1 MEDLSRPLLLSIVN
15 LFLEVCPLFLVI
27 LDQQKV
33 IYMNAQSRRLVNQ
46 PEDIHRILPDDLSSH
61 SKNIIKTIDLPGQ
74 STLIIQW
81 SQYYLLPQTGRT
93 LILLAGE
100 DISECEAYRK
110 RATLLNDII
119 AKVPGFVFWKN
130 TDLSLMGCNENFA
143 RQVGYRHPYDI
154 VGLTDHDLPWSPAQ
168 TEKFIRD
175 DQHILQ
181 TGIPILNIEEKQRQ
195 LDGQDLTLLTSKVP
209 LYADGQMAGVLG
221 IYVDVTPFKEVERAL
236 LLEKDKAEAASRVKT
251 DFILNMQHDI
261 RTPISGI
268 YGMIEVLAETEN
280 REDIQDKLTMV
291 VQAARELLDYC
302 NDIVDFARVDYGV
315 QPVFSQPFDLKKLLH
330 AIMRMQTPAA
340 KTKKIRFTLNVEKMS
355 RLSC

>member
-61 SKNIIKTIDLPGQ
+61 SKNIIKAIDLPGQ

-81 SQYYLLPQTGRT
+81 SRYYLLPQTGRT

-100 DISECEAYRK
+100 DISEREAYRK

-130 TDLSLMGCNENFA
+130 TDLTLMGCNGNFA
-143 RQVGYRHPYDI
+143 RQVGYRHPQDI

-175 DQHILQ
+175 DQQYFANGHSQ
-181 TGIPILNIEEKQRQ
+181 TQ
-195 LDGQDLTLLTSKVP
+195 
-209 LYADGQMAGVLG
+209 Y
-221 IYVDVTPFKEVERAL
+221 
-236 LLEKDKAEAASRVKT
+236 
-251 DFILNMQHDI
+251 
-261 RTPISGI
+261 
-268 YGMIEVLAETEN
+268 
-280 REDIQDKLTMV
+280 
-291 VQAARELLDYC
+291 
-302 NDIVDFARVDYGV
+302 
-315 QPVFSQPFDLKKLLH
+315 
-330 AIMRMQTPAA
+330 
-340 KTKKIRFTLNVEKMS
+340 
-355 RLSC
+355 

>member
-1 MEDLSRPLLLSIVN
+1 MIN
-15 LFLEVCPLFLVI
+15 
-27 LDQQKV
+27 
-33 IYMNAQSRRLVNQ
+33 N
-46 PEDIHRILPDDLSSH
+46 
-61 SKNIIKTIDLPGQ
+61 
-74 STLIIQW
+74 
-81 SQYYLLPQTGRT
+81 
-93 LILLAGE
+93 
-100 DISECEAYRK
+100 
-110 RATLLNDII
+110 
-119 AKVPGFVFWKN
+119 
-130 TDLSLMGCNENFA
+130 
-143 RQVGYRHPYDI
+143 
-154 VGLTDHDLPWSPAQ
+154 
-168 TEKFIRD
+168 
-175 DQHILQ
+175 ILQ
-181 TGIPILNIEEKQRQ
+181 TGIPKLNIEEKQRQ

-236 LLEKDKAEAASRVKT
+236 LLEKDKAEAASRIKT

-280 REDIQDKLTMV
+280 RKDIQDKLTMV

-340 KTKKIRFTLNVEKMS
+340 KTKKIRFTLTVGKNVPDVVLSDLYRLKRILINLISNAIKFTRKGYVKISAHVEKNS
-355 RLSC
+355 NTQNEGILRLTIEDSGIGIPTEKIDFIYEKFARITPSNKGLYKGSGLGLRIVKQFIEEMGGNIYVTSEINQGTIFRVLLPVATPLSNDIIKG